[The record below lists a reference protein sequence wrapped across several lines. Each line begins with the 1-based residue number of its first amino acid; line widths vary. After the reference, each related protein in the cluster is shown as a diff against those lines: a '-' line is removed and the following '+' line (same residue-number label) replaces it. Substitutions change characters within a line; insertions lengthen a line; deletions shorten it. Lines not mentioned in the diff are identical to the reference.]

1 MLTKDEIFQKIQH
14 VLSTTFEI
22 EETRLTPTAH
32 LFTDL
37 DLDSIDAIDL
47 TVELEKNLGLKLKE
61 EELRQI
67 RTIQDVV
74 DTIHRLLQNR
84 P

>member
-14 VLSTTFEI
+14 VLSNTFEI